1 MCVCLCKNVYVVC
14 VYVCMCNL
22 RRNREEKMGWRWAP
36 HRPHLGQGQMMPLLL
51 HLEQDQEEEVAKT
64 GMPTSR
70 GEKTGGGVGIIVKGR
85 HEEVG
90 EPAPNLTSLGFA
102 ILFLRH
108 FELIA
113 HSFKPLD
120 K

>member
-1 MCVCLCKNVYVVC
+1 
-14 VYVCMCNL
+14 
-22 RRNREEKMGWRWAP
+22 
-36 HRPHLGQGQMMPLLL
+36 MPLLL

-64 GMPTSR
+64 GIRGDRWMPTSR

-108 FELIA
+108 FEQIA